1 MATVLIVEDEKN
13 QREILREFLESK
25 GYKTE
30 GAGSGKEALKKFE
43 SGIFDTIL
51 MDIKLPDTSGIELLK
66 TFREI
71 NPEIPIIMT
80 TAYSDVEL
88 VIEAM
93 KSGAFH
99 YLVKPINLDELL
111 IVISR
116 AIKHL
121 NLVREIELLKEE
133 KELFYPDIEGIIAE
147 SYEMKKVL
155 ATALKVAKS
164 RASVLITGETGTGK
178 ELIARFIHR
187 YSPRKDKP
195 FIPVNV
201 AAIPETLIESELF
214 GHVKGAFTDAVK
226 DRKGY
231 FQMADGGTIFLDEI
245 GELPVNLQPK
255 LLRVLQEGEFFP
267 VGSSKPVTV
276 DIRVIAATNK
286 NLEDEVKKGNF
297 REDLF
302 YRLNVIHIHIKPL
315 RERREDI
322 PYLLDHFL
330 KKFSKKEGKKIQGF
344 TREAYEALIRYN
356 YPGNVRELENIVERA
371 VVMAQGELITTED
384 LPLHLASSEFSVES
398 NRNLSLPERLELI
411 EKTIIIEALKKH
423 NWVKTRAAKELG
435 ISERVLRYRM
445 EKLGIKEKE
454 NIY

>member
-1 MATVLIVEDEKN
+1 MSTILIVEDEKN
-13 QREILREFLESK
+13 QREILQEFLENK
-25 GYKTE
+25 GYKTI
-30 GAGSGKEALKKFE
+30 GAESGEEALKKFE
-43 SGIFDTIL
+43 SGIFDAIL
-51 MDIKLPDTSGIELLK
+51 LDIKLPDISGIELLK
-66 TFREI
+66 KFREI
-71 NPEIPIIMT
+71 NPKIPVIMT
-80 TAYSDVEL
+80 TAYSDVDL

-111 IVISR
+111 IIISR

-121 NLVREIELLKEE
+121 NLIREIELLKEE
-133 KELFYPDIEGIIAE
+133 KELYYPDIEGIVAE
-147 SYEMKKVL
+147 SYEMKRVL

-187 YSPRKDKP
+187 YSLRKDRP
-195 FIPVNV
+195 FIPINV
-201 AAIPETLIESELF
+201 AAIPESLIESELF

-245 GELPVNLQPK
+245 GELPLHLQPK

-267 VGSSKPVTV
+267 VGSSKPVRV
-276 DIRVIAATNK
+276 DVRVITATNR
-286 NLEDEVKKGNF
+286 NLTEEVQKGNF
-297 REDLF
+297 REDLY
-302 YRLNVIHIHIKPL
+302 YRLNVVNIHIKPL

-330 KKFSKKEGKKIQGF
+330 KKFSQKEGKKIRGF
-344 TREAYEALIRYN
+344 TREAYEALIRYD

-371 VVMAQGELITTED
+371 VVMSQGDLITTDD
-384 LPLHLASSEFSVES
+384 LPIHLVSSEFQLES
-398 NRNLSLPERLELI
+398 NKNLSLTERLELI
-411 EKTIIIEALKKH
+411 EKSLILEALKKH
-423 NWVKTRAAKELG
+423 KWVKTRAAKELG

-445 EKLGIKEKE
+445 EKLGIKEK
-454 NIY
+454 

>member
-1 MATVLIVEDEKN
+1 MSTILIVEDEKN
-13 QREILREFLESK
+13 QREILQEFLENK
-25 GYKTE
+25 GYKTI
-30 GAGSGKEALKKFE
+30 GAESGEEALKKFE
-43 SGIFDTIL
+43 SGIFDAIL
-51 MDIKLPDTSGIELLK
+51 LDIKLPDISGIELLK
-66 TFREI
+66 KFREI
-71 NPEIPIIMT
+71 NPKIPVIMT
-80 TAYSDVEL
+80 TAYSDVDL

-111 IVISR
+111 IIISR

-121 NLVREIELLKEE
+121 NLIREIELLKEE
-133 KELFYPDIEGIIAE
+133 KELYYPDIEGIVAE
-147 SYEMKKVL
+147 SYEMKRVL

-187 YSPRKDKP
+187 YSLRKDRP
-195 FIPVNV
+195 FIPINV
-201 AAIPETLIESELF
+201 AAIPESLIESELF

-231 FQMADGGTIFLDEI
+231 FQMANGGTIFLDEI
-245 GELPVNLQPK
+245 GELPLHLQPK

-267 VGSSKPVTV
+267 VGSSKPVRV
-276 DIRVIAATNK
+276 DVRVITATNR
-286 NLEDEVKKGNF
+286 NLTEEVQKGNF
-297 REDLF
+297 REDLY
-302 YRLNVIHIHIKPL
+302 YRLNVVNIHIKPL

-330 KKFSKKEGKKIQGF
+330 KKFSQKEGKKIRGF
-344 TREAYEALIRYN
+344 TREAYEALIRYD

-371 VVMAQGELITTED
+371 VVMSQGDLITTDD
-384 LPLHLASSEFSVES
+384 LPIHLVSSEFQLES
-398 NRNLSLPERLELI
+398 NKNLSLTERLELI
-411 EKTIIIEALKKH
+411 EKSLILEALKKH
-423 NWVKTRAAKELG
+423 KWVKTRAAKELG

-445 EKLGIKEKE
+445 EKLGIKEK
-454 NIY
+454 

>member
-1 MATVLIVEDEKN
+1 MSTILIVEDEKN
-13 QREILREFLESK
+13 QREILQEFLESK
-25 GYKTE
+25 GYETE
-30 GAGSGKEALKKFE
+30 GAESGGEALKKFE
-43 SGIFDTIL
+43 SRIFDAIL
-51 MDIKLPDTSGIELLK
+51 LDIKLPDTSGIDLLK
-66 TFREI
+66 KIREI
-71 NPEIPIIMT
+71 NPQIPVIMT
-80 TAYSDVEL
+80 TAYSDVDL

-121 NLVREIELLKEE
+121 NLVKEIELLKEE
-133 KELFYPDIEGIIAE
+133 KELFYPDVEGIVAE
-147 SYEMKKVL
+147 SYEMKRVL

-245 GELPVNLQPK
+245 GELPLNLQPK
-255 LLRVLQEGEFFP
+255 LLRALQEGEFFP
-267 VGSSKPVTV
+267 VGSSKPVKV

-286 NLEDEVKKGNF
+286 NLEEEVRKGNF
-297 REDLF
+297 REDLY

-322 PYLLDHFL
+322 PYLLAHFL
-330 KKFSKKEGKKIQGF
+330 KKFSQKEGKKIHGF
-344 TREAYEALIRYN
+344 TREAYEALIRYD
-356 YPGNVRELENIVERA
+356 YLGNVRELENIVERA
-371 VVMAQGELITTED
+371 VVMAQGDLITTDD
-384 LPLHLASSEFSVES
+384 LPVHLLSSEFQVES
-398 NRNLSLPERLELI
+398 NKNLSLPERLELI
-411 EKTIIIEALKKH
+411 EKSLILEALKKN

-445 EKLGIKEKE
+445 EKLGIKEKHS
-454 NIY
+454 

>member
-1 MATVLIVEDEKN
+1 MAAILIVEDERN
-13 QREILREFLESK
+13 QREILQEFLESK
-25 GYKTE
+25 GYETE
-30 GAGSGKEALKKFE
+30 GAGSGEEALKKFE

-51 MDIKLPDTSGIELLK
+51 LDIKLPDTSGIDLLK
-66 TFREI
+66 KFREI
-71 NPEIPIIMT
+71 NPEIPVIMT
-80 TAYSDVEL
+80 TAYSDVDI

-93 KSGAFH
+93 KTGAFH

-111 IVISR
+111 IIISR

-133 KELFYPDIEGIIAE
+133 KELIYPDVEGIVAE

-178 ELIARFIHR
+178 ELVARFIHR

-214 GHVKGAFTDAVK
+214 GHVKGAFTDAVR

-245 GELPVNLQPK
+245 GELPLNLQPK

-267 VGSSKPVTV
+267 VGSSKSVKV

-286 NLEDEVKKGNF
+286 DLEEETKRGNF
-297 REDLF
+297 REDLY

-322 PYLLDHFL
+322 PYLLDYFL
-330 KKFSKKEGKKIQGF
+330 KKFSQKEGKKIHGF
-344 TREAYEALIRYN
+344 TREAYEVLIRYD
-356 YPGNVRELENIVERA
+356 YPGNVRELENIVERS
-371 VVMAQGELITTED
+371 VVMSQGDLITTDD
-384 LPLHLASSEFSVES
+384 LPVHLLSRELQHES
-398 NRNLSLPERLELI
+398 NKNLSLPERLKLVEKSLI
-411 EKTIIIEALKKH
+411 LEALKKN

-445 EKLGIKEKE
+445 KRFGIKERPS
-454 NIY
+454 

>member
-1 MATVLIVEDEKN
+1 MAAILIVEDEKN
-13 QREILREFLESK
+13 QREILQEFLESK
-25 GYKTE
+25 GYETE
-30 GAGSGKEALKKFE
+30 GAESGEEALKKFE
-43 SGIFDTIL
+43 SEIFDTIL
-51 MDIKLPDTSGIELLK
+51 LDIKLPDTSGINLLK
-66 TFREI
+66 KFREV
-71 NPEIPIIMT
+71 NPRIPVIMT
-80 TAYSDVEL
+80 TAYSDVDL

-133 KELFYPDIEGIIAE
+133 KELLYPDVEGIVAE

-164 RASVLITGETGTGK
+164 CASVLITGETGTGK

-214 GHVKGAFTDAVK
+214 GHVKGAFTGAVK

-245 GELPVNLQPK
+245 GELPLNLQPK

-267 VGSSKPVTV
+267 VGSSKPVKV

-286 NLEDEVKKGNF
+286 NLEEEVKKGNF
-297 REDLF
+297 REDLY

-322 PYLLDHFL
+322 PYLLDYFL
-330 KKFSKKEGKKIQGF
+330 KKFSQKEGKKIHGF
-344 TREAYEALIRYN
+344 TREAYEALIRYD

-371 VVMAQGELITTED
+371 VVMSQGDLITTDD
-384 LPLHLASSEFSVES
+384 LPVHLVSSEFQVES
-398 NRNLSLPERLELI
+398 NKNLSLPERLELI
-411 EKTIIIEALKKH
+411 EKSLILEALKEN

-445 EKLGIKEKE
+445 EKLGIKEKHS
-454 NIY
+454 

>member
-1 MATVLIVEDEKN
+1 MTTILIVEDEKN
-13 QREILREFLESK
+13 QREILQEFLESK
-25 GYKTE
+25 GYETE
-30 GAGSGKEALKKFE
+30 GAESGEEALKKFE
-43 SGIFDTIL
+43 TRIFDAIL
-51 MDIKLPDTSGIELLK
+51 LDIKLPDTSGIDLLK
-66 TFREI
+66 KIRKI
-71 NPEIPIIMT
+71 NPQIPVIMT
-80 TAYSDVEL
+80 TAYSDVDL

-121 NLVREIELLKEE
+121 NLVKEIELLKEE
-133 KELFYPDIEGIIAE
+133 KELFYPDVEGIVAE

-245 GELPVNLQPK
+245 GELPLNLQPK
-255 LLRVLQEGEFFP
+255 LLRALQEGEFFP
-267 VGSSKPVTV
+267 VGSSKPVKV

-286 NLEDEVKKGNF
+286 NLEEEVRKGNF
-297 REDLF
+297 REDLY

-330 KKFSKKEGKKIQGF
+330 KKFSQKEGKKIRGF
-344 TREAYEALIRYN
+344 TREAYEALIRYD

-371 VVMAQGELITTED
+371 VVMAQGDLITTDD
-384 LPLHLASSEFSVES
+384 LPVHLLSSEFQVES
-398 NRNLSLPERLELI
+398 NKNLSLPERLELI
-411 EKTIIIEALKKH
+411 EKSLILEALKKN

-445 EKLGIKEKE
+445 EKLGIKEKHS
-454 NIY
+454 

>member
-1 MATVLIVEDEKN
+1 MTTILIVEDEKN
-13 QREILREFLESK
+13 QREILQEFLESK
-25 GYKTE
+25 GYETE
-30 GAGSGKEALKKFE
+30 GAESGEEALKKFE
-43 SGIFDTIL
+43 TRIFDAIL
-51 MDIKLPDTSGIELLK
+51 LDIKLPDTSGIDLLK
-66 TFREI
+66 KIRKI
-71 NPEIPIIMT
+71 NPQIPVIMT
-80 TAYSDVEL
+80 TAYSDVDL

-99 YLVKPINLDELL
+99 YLVKPINLEELL

-121 NLVREIELLKEE
+121 NLVKEIELLKEE
-133 KELFYPDIEGIIAE
+133 KELFYPDVEGIVAE

-245 GELPVNLQPK
+245 GELPLNLQPK
-255 LLRVLQEGEFFP
+255 LLRALQEGEFFP
-267 VGSSKPVTV
+267 VGSSKPVKV
-276 DIRVIAATNK
+276 DVRVIAATNK
-286 NLEDEVKKGNF
+286 NLEEEVRKGNF
-297 REDLF
+297 REDLY

-330 KKFSKKEGKKIQGF
+330 KKFSQKEGKKIRGF
-344 TREAYEALIRYN
+344 TREAYEALIRYD

-371 VVMAQGELITTED
+371 VVMAQGDLITTDD
-384 LPLHLASSEFSVES
+384 LPVHLLSSEFQVES
-398 NRNLSLPERLELI
+398 NKNLSLPERLELI
-411 EKTIIIEALKKH
+411 EKSLILEALKKN

-445 EKLGIKEKE
+445 EKLGIKEKHS
-454 NIY
+454 

>member
-1 MATVLIVEDEKN
+1 MSTILIVEDEKN
-13 QREILREFLESK
+13 QREILQEFLENK
-25 GYKTE
+25 GYKTI
-30 GAGSGKEALKKFE
+30 GAESGEEALKKFE
-43 SGIFDTIL
+43 SGIFDAIL
-51 MDIKLPDTSGIELLK
+51 LDIKLPDISGIELLK
-66 TFREI
+66 KFREI
-71 NPEIPIIMT
+71 NLKIPVIMT
-80 TAYSDVEL
+80 TAYSDVDL

-111 IVISR
+111 IIISR

-121 NLVREIELLKEE
+121 NLIREIELLKEE
-133 KELFYPDIEGIIAE
+133 KELYYPDIEGIVAE
-147 SYEMKKVL
+147 SYEMKRVL

-187 YSPRKDKP
+187 YSLRKDRP
-195 FIPVNV
+195 FIPINV
-201 AAIPETLIESELF
+201 AAIPESLIESELF

-245 GELPVNLQPK
+245 GELPLHLQPK

-267 VGSSKPVTV
+267 VGSSKPVRV
-276 DIRVIAATNK
+276 DVRVITATNR
-286 NLEDEVKKGNF
+286 NLTEEVQKGNF
-297 REDLF
+297 REDLY
-302 YRLNVIHIHIKPL
+302 YRLNVVNIHIKPL

-330 KKFSKKEGKKIQGF
+330 KKFSQKEGKKIRGF
-344 TREAYEALIRYN
+344 TREAYEALIRYD

-371 VVMAQGELITTED
+371 VVMSQGDLITTDD
-384 LPLHLASSEFSVES
+384 LPIHLVSSEFQLES
-398 NRNLSLPERLELI
+398 NKNLSLTERLELI
-411 EKTIIIEALKKH
+411 EKSLILEALKKH
-423 NWVKTRAAKELG
+423 KWVKTRAAKELG

-445 EKLGIKEKE
+445 EKLGIKEK
-454 NIY
+454 

>member
-1 MATVLIVEDEKN
+1 MTTILIVEDEKN
-13 QREILREFLESK
+13 QREILQEFLESK
-25 GYKTE
+25 GYETE
-30 GAGSGKEALKKFE
+30 GAESGEEALKKFE
-43 SGIFDTIL
+43 SRIFDAIL
-51 MDIKLPDTSGIELLK
+51 LDIKLPDTSGIDLLK
-66 TFREI
+66 KIRKI
-71 NPEIPIIMT
+71 NPQIPVIMT
-80 TAYSDVEL
+80 TAYSDVDL

-121 NLVREIELLKEE
+121 NLVKEIELLKEE
-133 KELFYPDIEGIIAE
+133 KELFYPDVEGIVAE
-147 SYEMKKVL
+147 SYEMKRVL

-245 GELPVNLQPK
+245 GELPLNLQPK
-255 LLRVLQEGEFFP
+255 LLRALQEGEFFP
-267 VGSSKPVTV
+267 VGSSKPVKV

-286 NLEDEVKKGNF
+286 NLEEEVRKGNF
-297 REDLF
+297 REDLY

-330 KKFSKKEGKKIQGF
+330 KKFSQKEGKKIRGF
-344 TREAYEALIRYN
+344 TREAYEALIRYD

-371 VVMAQGELITTED
+371 VVMAQGDLITTDD
-384 LPLHLASSEFSVES
+384 LPVHLLSSEFQVES
-398 NRNLSLPERLELI
+398 NKNLSLPERLELI
-411 EKTIIIEALKKH
+411 EKSLILEALKKN

-445 EKLGIKEKE
+445 EKLGIKEKHS
-454 NIY
+454 

>member
-1 MATVLIVEDEKN
+1 MAAILIVEDERN
-13 QREILREFLESK
+13 QREILQEFLESN
-25 GYKTE
+25 GYETE
-30 GAGSGKEALKKFE
+30 GAGSGEEALKKFE

-51 MDIKLPDTSGIELLK
+51 LDIKLPDTSGIDLLK
-66 TFREI
+66 KFREI
-71 NPEIPIIMT
+71 NPEIPVIMT
-80 TAYSDVEL
+80 TAYSDVDI

-93 KSGAFH
+93 KTGAFH

-111 IVISR
+111 IIISR

-133 KELFYPDIEGIIAE
+133 KELIYPDVEGIVAE
-147 SYEMKKVL
+147 SYEMKNVL

-178 ELIARFIHR
+178 ELVARFIHR

-214 GHVKGAFTDAVK
+214 GHVKGAFTDAVR

-245 GELPVNLQPK
+245 GELPLNLQPK

-267 VGSSKPVTV
+267 VGSSKSVKV

-286 NLEDEVKKGNF
+286 DLEEETKMGNF
-297 REDLF
+297 REDLY

-322 PYLLDHFL
+322 PYLLDYFL
-330 KKFSKKEGKKIQGF
+330 KKFSQKEGKKF
-344 TREAYEALIRYN
+344 TDLRERRTRCL
-356 YPGNVRELENIVERA
+356 L
-371 VVMAQGELITTED
+371 D
-384 LPLHLASSEFSVES
+384 
-398 NRNLSLPERLELI
+398 
-411 EKTIIIEALKKH
+411 TII
-423 NWVKTRAAKELG
+423 
-435 ISERVLRYRM
+435 RVM
-445 EKLGIKEKE
+445 
-454 NIY
+454 

>member
-1 MATVLIVEDEKN
+1 MTTILIVEDEKN
-13 QREILREFLESK
+13 QREILQEFLESK
-25 GYKTE
+25 GYETE
-30 GAGSGKEALKKFE
+30 GAESGEEALKKFE
-43 SGIFDTIL
+43 TRIFDAIL
-51 MDIKLPDTSGIELLK
+51 LDIKLPDTSGIDLLK
-66 TFREI
+66 KIRKI
-71 NPEIPIIMT
+71 NPQIPVIMT
-80 TAYSDVEL
+80 TAYSDVDL

-99 YLVKPINLDELL
+99 YLVKPINLEELL

-121 NLVREIELLKEE
+121 NLVKEIELLKEE
-133 KELFYPDIEGIIAE
+133 KELFYPDVEGIVAE

-245 GELPVNLQPK
+245 GELPLNLQPK
-255 LLRVLQEGEFFP
+255 LLRALQEGEFFP
-267 VGSSKPVTV
+267 VGSSKPVKV

-286 NLEDEVKKGNF
+286 NLEEEVRKGNF
-297 REDLF
+297 REDLY

-330 KKFSKKEGKKIQGF
+330 KKFSQKEGKKIRGF
-344 TREAYEALIRYN
+344 TREAYEALIRYD

-371 VVMAQGELITTED
+371 VVMAQGDLITTDD
-384 LPLHLASSEFSVES
+384 LPVHLLSSEFQVES
-398 NRNLSLPERLELI
+398 NKNLSLPERLELI
-411 EKTIIIEALKKH
+411 EKSLILEALKKN

-445 EKLGIKEKE
+445 EKLGIKEKHS
-454 NIY
+454 